1 MADIIL
7 PPQSELTV
15 PNASSPAIIVGQEN
29 NERQLNKYMR
39 RGLFVLGLLVVVLGG
54 LAAFVPI
61 QGAVI
66 APGSFTVETHV
77 KQVGHPTGGVIAD
90 IMVRDGQH
98 VKAGEELLRLD
109 DTVTGATAQLTGENY
124 DQLMARAARLRAERE
139 GRSRIQFP
147 AELTRRASDPA
158 VRQLMQEE
166 QRVLSLRNTS
176 LGSQSSQLSERV
188 NQSEAQIRGLQQ
200 QLSANKEQQVLIDKE
215 LNATRE
221 LWSKGYTT
229 LARLNQLERAAVD
242 LKAQAGSLN
251 ASIATS
257 RAQIA
262 EIRGQD
268 ISLSNNMR
276 STSGTELTEVET
288 QLAELQ
294 RNKIAAE
301 DTRSRVSIRAPQSG
315 IVDKLAFTTIGGVI
329 PPGQTILTIVP
340 DDDTL
345 IVESQ
350 IAPRDVDQI
359 RKGQEVRLQLSA
371 FNTRTTP
378 EVEGVV
384 ETISADR
391 FVDQKSGFAY
401 YTVRIRPKPE
411 SLAAAGNL
419 NLRAGM
425 PVEAFIQTGARS
437 LLTYLTKPMTDQ
449 FRRAFRESQ

>member
-1 MADIIL
+1 MNDIIVPQQPEL
-7 PPQSELTV
+7 PATTSTTLVAQ
-15 PNASSPAIIVGQEN
+15 GQEN
-29 NERQLNKYMR
+29 NQKQLNNYMR
-39 RGLFVLGLLVVVLGG
+39 KGLIVLGILVGVLGG
-54 LAAFVPI
+54 LAIFVPI

-90 IMVRDGQH
+90 VLVRDGQY
-98 VKAGEELLRLD
+98 VKAGQELLRLD

-124 DQLMARAARLRAERE
+124 DQLLARAARLRAERE

-147 AELTRRASDPA
+147 PELTARGNIPA

-166 QRVLSLRNTS
+166 QRVLSLRNTT
-176 LGSQSSQLSERV
+176 LGSQSTQLTERV

-200 QLSANKEQQVLIDKE
+200 QLAANKEQQALIDKE

-268 ISLSNNMR
+268 LSLSNNMR

-315 IVDKLAFTTIGGVI
+315 VVDKLAFTTIGGII

-350 IAPRDVDQI
+350 VSPRDVDQI
-359 RKGQEVRLQLSA
+359 RKGQEVRLHLSA

-391 FVDQKSGFAY
+391 AVDPNTGIAF

-411 SLAAAGNL
+411 SLTAAGNL

-437 LLTYLTKPMTDQ
+437 LLTYITKPLTDQ

>member
-1 MADIIL
+1 MNDIIV
-7 PPQSELTV
+7 PPQPGLPV
-15 PNASSPAIIVGQEN
+15 SSSSDIVAMGKES
-29 NERQLNKYMR
+29 NERQLNNYLR
-39 RGLFVLGLLVVVLGG
+39 RGLFVLGLLILVLGG

-66 APGSFTVETHV
+66 APGNFAVETHV
-77 KQVGHPTGGVIAD
+77 KQIGHPTGGVIAD
-90 IMVRDGQH
+90 VLVRDGQH

-124 DQLMARAARLRAERE
+124 DQLLARAARLRAERE

-147 AELTRRASDPA
+147 AELTARSSDPA
-158 VRQLMQEE
+158 VRRLMQEE
-166 QRVLSLRNTS
+166 QRVLSLRSNT
-176 LGSQSSQLSERV
+176 LGSQSTQLSERV

-200 QLSANKEQQVLIDKE
+200 QLAANREQQALIDKE

-251 ASIATS
+251 ASIATT

-268 ISLSNNMR
+268 LSLSNNMR

-315 IVDKLAFTTIGGVI
+315 VVDKLAFTTIGGVI

-350 IAPRDVDQI
+350 VSPRDVDQI

-391 FVDQKSGFAY
+391 AVDQKTGISF

-411 SLAAAGNL
+411 SLEAAGNL

-437 LLTYLTKPMTDQ
+437 LLTYITKPLTDQ